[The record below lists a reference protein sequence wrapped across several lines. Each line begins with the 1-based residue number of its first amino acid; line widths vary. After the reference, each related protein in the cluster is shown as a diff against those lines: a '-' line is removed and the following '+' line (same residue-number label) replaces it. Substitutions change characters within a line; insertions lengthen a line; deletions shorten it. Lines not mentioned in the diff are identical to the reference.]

1 MIINGDPIKDL
12 GNLMFA
18 TDANL
23 KIAKIVNS
31 GKEED
36 LESTMKFVS
45 IVKTTITLDMMLT
58 QFLNLFV
65 FLTLNVMVTLAL

>member
-1 MIINGDPIKDL
+1 VIINGDPIKDL
-12 GNLMFA
+12 ENLMFA
-18 TDANL
+18 TDVNL
-23 KIAKIVNS
+23 KTAKSVNS

-45 IVKTTITLDMMLT
+45 IVKTTITLDTMLT
-58 QFLNLFV
+58 QFQNLFV